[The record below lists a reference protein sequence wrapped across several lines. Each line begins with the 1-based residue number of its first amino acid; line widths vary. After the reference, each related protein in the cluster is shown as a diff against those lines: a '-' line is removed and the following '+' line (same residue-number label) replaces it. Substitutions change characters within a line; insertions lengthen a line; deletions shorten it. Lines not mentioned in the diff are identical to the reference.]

1 MRWIAGG
8 MGRLFQYFCTATIL
22 ALLALL
28 VVLWMKGHLSETKA
42 LDVIA
47 AAYGIDIHK
56 TAATDTKD
64 QQPVAYEDILEKRA
78 LSDMDRD
85 LRELALDNAEAEL
98 VNRQRQLDDDR
109 TKYNQLIDQF
119 EQRLAEQRAGAV
131 SENLKDAAQT
141 IESLRPDQAKEMI
154 VKLLEDKRE
163 DEVITLLQLM
173 QKDKVKRILNEFT
186 LEECEMLYDILK
198 KILSGSGESDLID
211 SVQEKI
217 DEFKNNQT

>member
-1 MRWIAGG
+1 M
-8 MGRLFQYFCTATIL
+8 FQYFCTATVL
-22 ALLALL
+22 ALIALL
-28 VVLWMKGHLSETKA
+28 VVLWLKGHLNEHKA

-56 TAATDTKD
+56 TTALNSAD

-109 TKYNQLIDQF
+109 TKYNQLIEQF

-141 IESLRPDQAKEMI
+141 IESLRPDQGKEMI
-154 VKLLEDKRE
+154 VKMLEEKHHDQ
-163 DEVITLLQLM
+163 VVTLLRLM
-173 QKDKVKRILNEFT
+173 QKEKVKRILNEFT

-198 KILSGSGESDLID
+198 KILSGSGEGDLID